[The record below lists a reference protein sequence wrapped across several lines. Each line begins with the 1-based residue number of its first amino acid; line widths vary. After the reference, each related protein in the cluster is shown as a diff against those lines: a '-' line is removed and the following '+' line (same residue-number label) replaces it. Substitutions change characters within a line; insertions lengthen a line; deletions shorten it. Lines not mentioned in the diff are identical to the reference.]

1 MSDAS
6 VSCNGTAHSL
16 PVGVSTSAV
25 VLPPPQRVLLVE
37 PDVETLSR
45 RTLRL
50 TSSNY
55 VVIAAR
61 NRYEV
66 LGLRRTEGIS
76 LAILSDAL
84 GSMTLQGV
92 ARSVRK
98 QWPLARILILKSGQS
113 TLEDNLYDEMVDH
126 QVASQ
131 NLLDALIKLS
141 EDRWNQRKIILGFR
155 PEPFSNVPPSAP
167 YPTPSESDPTKQPRK
182 NVAPEVNTRNAPAGE
197 SKIQH

>member
-1 MSDAS
+1 MSDAP
-6 VSCNGTAHSL
+6 VSFNGISS
-16 PVGVSTSAV
+16 PQVGVSTSAAI
-25 VLPPPQRVLLVE
+25 LPPPQRVLLVE
-37 PDVETLSR
+37 PDVETLTR

-55 VVIAAR
+55 VVITAR

-92 ARSVRK
+92 AMSVRK

-113 TLEDNLYDEMVDH
+113 ALEDNLYDEMVDH
-126 QVASQ
+126 QVAPQ
-131 NLLDALIKLS
+131 NLLDTLVKLS
-141 EDRWNQRKIILGFR
+141 EDRWNQRKIVLGFR
-155 PEPFSNVPPSAP
+155 PEPFSKVRPAAP
-167 YPTPSESDPTKQPRK
+167 YPIPSESDPTKQPR
-182 NVAPEVNTRNAPAGE
+182 ATQEVNTRTAPAGE
-197 SKIQH
+197 SKIQR